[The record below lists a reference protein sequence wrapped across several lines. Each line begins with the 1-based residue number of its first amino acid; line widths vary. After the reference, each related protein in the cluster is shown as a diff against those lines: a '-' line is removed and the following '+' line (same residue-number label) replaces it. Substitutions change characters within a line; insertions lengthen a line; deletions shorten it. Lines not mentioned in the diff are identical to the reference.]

1 MIGEICRIFLHI
13 WILYLIVSNM
23 FVHFIIT
30 TTTSSTF
37 GLIYFSPFIFGSLIV
52 FAHIFY
58 CNLHYIILI
67 ISNYSTYI
75 HFSFTCL
82 HLTLCQYTIYFLTS
96 HFVHA

>member
-58 CNLHYIILI
+58 CNLHYNIILI
-67 ISNYSTYI
+67 ISNDSTWLI
-75 HFSFTCL
+75 FISVLLVCT
-82 HLTLCQYTIYFLTS
+82 
-96 HFVHA
+96 